1 MEYSYEYTYEYPVN
15 SGGSDAV
22 FAAVM
27 AIYLIVFVVALI
39 FLIVDYIFHSIG
51 MYTIAKR
58 MGKSYPWLAFIPF
71 ARDYLH
77 GELAEE
83 IVLKNKSIKNPG
95 IWKLVMPIISGVIFS
110 VFYIVF
116 LGAVGFSAFLE
127 VGAQHSQ
134 NPSVGAGT
142 ILTILVIILI
152 WTIVTVLYEAVHKVI
167 SVLIDF
173 QIFRRFTSR
182 NMAVAH
188 GVLSVIVPFYE
199 AFCLFFMRNK
209 PFNPG
214 MEPQL
219 TPPPVPPVYPGPG
232 PMPGPVPPTE
242 PQQGPA
248 GPQMPGNEQAPAGDP
263 QSQPEAP
270 QPAAPQPQEVPPQAP
285 GNIPTAEESSGENKP
300 E

>member
-27 AIYLIVFVVALI
+27 AIYLIIFVVALI

-51 MYTIAKR
+51 MYSIAKR

-152 WTIVTVLYEAVHKVI
+152 WTIVTVLYEAVHKVL

-242 PQQGPA
+242 PQPMA
-248 GPQMPGNEQAPAGDP
+248 PQPTAP
-263 QSQPEAP
+263 QPEAS
-270 QPAAPQPQEVPPQAP
+270 QPQEVPPQAP

>member
-58 MGKSYPWLAFIPF
+58 MGKSYPWLAFIPL

-242 PQQGPA
+242 PQPMA
-248 GPQMPGNEQAPAGDP
+248 PQPTAP
-263 QSQPEAP
+263 QPEAP
-270 QPAAPQPQEVPPQAP
+270 QPTAPQPAASQPQEVPPQAP

>member
-22 FAAVM
+22 FTAVM
-27 AIYLIVFVVALI
+27 AIYLIILVVALI

-58 MGKSYPWLAFIPF
+58 LGKSYPWLAFIPF

-116 LGAVGFSAFLE
+116 LGVIGVGAFLE
-127 VGAQHSQ
+127 TRAQHGQ
-134 NPSVGAGT
+134 NSSMGAGT
-142 ILTILVIILI
+142 IMAVLVIILI
-152 WTIVTVLYEAVHKVI
+152 WSIVAILYEAAYKVL
-167 SVLIDF
+167 SVLIDL

-188 GVLSVIVPFYE
+188 GVLSAVVPFYE

-219 TPPPVPPVYPGPG
+219 TPPPVPPVYPGPVH
-232 PMPGPVPPTE
+232 MSGPVPPAE
-242 PQQGPA
+242 
-248 GPQMPGNEQAPAGDP
+248 
-263 QSQPEAP
+263 P
-270 QPAAPQPQEVPPQAP
+270 QPAAPQPQEVPPQTP
-285 GNIPTAEESSGENKP
+285 ENISAAEENPGENKP